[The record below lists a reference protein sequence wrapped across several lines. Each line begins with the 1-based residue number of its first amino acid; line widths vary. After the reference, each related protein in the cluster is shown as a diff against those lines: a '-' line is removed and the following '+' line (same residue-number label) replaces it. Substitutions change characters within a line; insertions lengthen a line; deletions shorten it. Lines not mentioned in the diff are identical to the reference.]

1 MQRHNR
7 QLMQETDDIELIRQV
22 LAGNQLVYANLVK
35 RHQRYVFTLALRF
48 VKNREDAQEIAQDS
62 FVKAYKALAGFQ
74 QQSKFTTW
82 LYTIVY
88 TTSMTFLR
96 RKKLETYSLDD
107 DAVFMQ
113 VILRQAQDDQAN
125 LAEQKSQSY
134 YINLAISKLLP
145 DDAAILTLFY
155 QGEQSLEEIA
165 AVVKMETNT
174 VKVKL
179 HRARHRLKEK
189 LQQLLKEEVRELR

>member
-1 MQRHNR
+1 MQKE
-7 QLMQETDDIELIRQV
+7 LTDIELIELV
-22 LAGNQLVYANLVK
+22 LAGNQSAYASLVK

-48 VKNREDAQEIAQDS
+48 TKSREDAEEVAQDG
-62 FVKAYKALAGFQ
+62 FVKAYKNLSAFQ

-82 LYTIVY
+82 LYSIVY

-96 RKKLETYSLDD
+96 KKNLKTDSMDD
-107 DAVFMQ
+107 DAVFTQ
-113 VILRQAQDDQAN
+113 VN
-125 LAEQKSQSY
+125 LLASDAKLDSTEQKSRSY
-134 YINLAISKLLP
+134 YVNLAINQLLP
-145 DDAAILTLFY
+145 DDATIITLFY

-165 AVVKMETNT
+165 QVIGMETNT

-189 LQQLLKEEVRELR
+189 LEGLLKQEVRELL